1 MSDLSIHEYRSIP
14 HNLAPVI
21 KFANERHGG
30 QPYGGAPYIVHLML
44 VARHFT
50 DPHRQTI
57 AILHDIVED
66 TETTLDEIEEHF
78 GREVAQT
85 VDALTRR
92 SGEFYLSDY
101 IERVKENPTA
111 KEVKIADL
119 KENLF
124 SARYCYPG
132 QYDDLVARYE
142 KALEILGVLMV

>member
-1 MSDLSIHEYRSIP
+1 MSDPSVSEHKPIFYT
-14 HNLAPVI
+14 LAPAI
-21 KFANERHGG
+21 RFANERHYD
-30 QPYGGAPYIVHLML
+30 QPYGVAPYIVHLML

-66 TETTLDEIEEHF
+66 TETTLDEIEERF
-78 GREVAQT
+78 GQEVAQA

-92 SGEFYLSDY
+92 NGELYLDDY
-101 IERVKENPTA
+101 IRRVKKNPTA

-132 QYDDLVARYE
+132 RYDELVPRYE